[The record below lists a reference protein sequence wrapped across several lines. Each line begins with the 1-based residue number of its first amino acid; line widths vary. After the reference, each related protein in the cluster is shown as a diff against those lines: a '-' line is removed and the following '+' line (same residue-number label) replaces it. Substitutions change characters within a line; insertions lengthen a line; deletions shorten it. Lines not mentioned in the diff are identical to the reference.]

1 MNIQAT
7 DFAAL
12 QRQNRAR
19 SRQAGVR
26 DLDDM
31 LRNAESSRVLNLSRI
46 HQEWGDM
53 EDYAVHPLFENKA
66 LNRSIVIKQTVSPS
80 ETYNFRKARPGGRAT
95 KVIFPL
101 DRNDYSL
108 GGLYLFVGQ
117 NNFSAELAN
126 HFSGDYRLSDRDEK
140 VLQMVDELPTL
151 DPFLLYALLKSND
164 FYVSEI
170 YFQVT
175 ENDRRQIQ
183 SEMTGEFRPL
193 VSLCFPNTAE
203 ESEKIRIFIDKI
215 LNFSEGEE
223 LAALRESFKLERQA
237 FAQAMFAWR
246 GLIYYKWRSRALKA
260 KLEELTASLARIRPT
275 EATPMGGRMLELSRT
290 KILRIASGAGDKL
303 ARTIARYDAV
313 FADFVQGQQVEKFR
327 AFLKLAP
334 AMFANCGQS
343 IAILEHIINFFD
355 RKAKVLRPGTV
366 SSYDFARVLADL
378 EVELGLDFQVK
389 LRIW

>member
-1 MNIQAT
+1 MTLPAT

-46 HQEWGDM
+46 HQDWSDVE
-53 EDYAVHPLFENKA
+53 EYASHPLFENKA
-66 LNRSIVIKQTVSPS
+66 LNRAIVIKQPVSPS
-80 ETYNFRKARPGGRAT
+80 ESYHFRKARARAT
-95 KVIFPL
+95 KLLFPL
-101 DRNDYSL
+101 DRHDYSL

-117 NNFSAELAN
+117 NNFSVELAK
-126 HFSGDYRLSDRDEK
+126 HFSGAYRLSDRDET
-140 VLQMVDELPTL
+140 VLQMLDELPTL
-151 DPFLLYALLKSND
+151 DPFLLYALLRSND
-164 FYVSEI
+164 FYVSEL

-175 ENDRRQIQ
+175 ENDRQQIH
-183 SEMTGEFRPL
+183 SEMAGEFRPL
-193 VSLCFPNTAE
+193 VSLCFPGDGQ
-203 ESEKIRIFIDKI
+203 ESERIRIFIDKI

-223 LAALRESFKLERQA
+223 LAALRESFMLDRQA
-237 FAQAMFAWR
+237 FALAMFAWR
-246 GLIYYKWRSRALKA
+246 GLIYYKWRSRTLRS
-260 KLEELTASLARIRPT
+260 KLDELTAGLTRIRPVET
-275 EATPMGGRMLELSRT
+275 TQIGGRMLELSRT
-290 KILRIASGAGDKL
+290 KILRMATGAGDKL
-303 ARTIARYDAV
+303 ARTINRYDGV
-313 FADFVQGQQVEKFR
+313 FADFVQAQHVEKFR

-334 AMFANCGQS
+334 AMFATCGQS

-355 RKAKVLRPGTV
+355 RKAKVLRPGAL

>member
-1 MNIQAT
+1 MSLQAT
-7 DFAAL
+7 DIAAI

-46 HQEWGDM
+46 HQDWGDV
-53 EDYAVHPLFENKA
+53 EDYAAHPLFENKA
-66 LNRSIVIKQTVSPS
+66 LNRAIVIKQPVSPS
-80 ETYNFRKARPGGRAT
+80 DTYNFRKARPRAT
-95 KVIFPL
+95 KLLFPL
-101 DRNDYSL
+101 DRYDYSL

-117 NNFSAELAN
+117 NNFSSELAK
-126 HFSGDYRLSDRDEK
+126 HFSGDYRLSDRDEN
-140 VLQMVDELPTL
+140 VLQMLDELPTL
-151 DPFLLYALLKSND
+151 DPFLLYALLKSKD
-164 FYVSEI
+164 VYVSEV
-170 YFQVT
+170 YFQIT

-183 SEMTGEFRPL
+183 SEMAGEFRPL
-193 VSLCFPNTAE
+193 VSLCFPNMGH
-203 ESEKIRIFIDKI
+203 ESEKIRIFIEKI

-223 LAALRESFKLERQA
+223 LAALRQSFMLERQT
-237 FAQAMFAWR
+237 FALAMFAWR
-246 GLIYYKWRSRALKA
+246 GLIYYKWRSRTLKS
-260 KLEELTASLARIRPT
+260 KLDELTDSIGRIRPAEST
-275 EATPMGGRMLELSRT
+275 QMGGRMLELSRT
-290 KILRIASGAGDKL
+290 KILRMATGAGDKL

-334 AMFANCGQS
+334 AMFASCGQS

-355 RKAKVLRPGTV
+355 RKSKVLRMGSV
-366 SSYDFARVLADL
+366 SSYDFAKVLADL

>member
-1 MNIQAT
+1 MNFQVT
-7 DFAAL
+7 DFAAM

-31 LRNAESSRVLNLSRI
+31 LRSAESSRVLNLSRI
-46 HQEWGDM
+46 HQEWGDV
-53 EDYAVHPLFENKA
+53 DAYADHPLFENKA
-66 LNRSIVIKQTVSPS
+66 LNRSIVLKQAVPPS
-80 ETYNFRKARPGGRAT
+80 EAYNFRKARARAT
-95 KVIFPL
+95 KLIFPL

-108 GGLYLFVGQ
+108 GGLYLFAGQ
-117 NNFSAELAN
+117 NNFSVELAK
-126 HFSGDYRLSDRDEK
+126 HFSGAYRLSDRDEK
-140 VLQMVDELPTL
+140 VLQMLDELPTL

-164 FYVSEI
+164 ICVSEI
-170 YFQVT
+170 YFQIT

-193 VSLCFPNTAE
+193 VSLCFPNTRQ

-223 LAALRESFKLERQA
+223 LAALRESFMLERQA
-237 FAQAMFAWR
+237 FALAMFAWR
-246 GLIYYKWRSRALKA
+246 GLIYYKWRSQALKS
-260 KLEELTASLARIRPT
+260 KLAELTASLARVRPSET
-275 EATPMGGRMLELSRT
+275 TQMSGRMLELSRS
-290 KILRIASGAGDKL
+290 KILRMATGAGDKL

-334 AMFANCGQS
+334 AMFASCGQS
-343 IAILEHIINFFD
+343 IAILEHIINFFE
-355 RKAKVLRPGTV
+355 RKAKVLRPGAV
-366 SSYDFARVLADL
+366 SSYDFARVLAEL